1 MNLGRSMH
9 YFREQRS
16 IDPPLGSGS
25 CMYVYLRACVRVCV
39 CVCVYR
45 SGSVVECL
53 TRGPQGRASQASLR
67 CVLVL
72 DPLILA

>member
-16 IDPPLGSGS
+16 IDPPWGSGS
-25 CMYVYLRACVRVCV
+25 CMCAYVCVRACVRVRVCV
-39 CVCVYR
+39 CVCVDR

-53 TRGPQGRASQASLR
+53 TRDPRAAGSSLTGVTAL
-67 CVLVL
+67 C
-72 DPLILA
+72 P

>member
-16 IDPPLGSGS
+16 IGPPWGSGS
-25 CMYVYLRACVRVCV
+25 CMYAYMYACVRVCV
-39 CVCVYR
+39 DR

-53 TRGPQGRASQASLR
+53 TRDPRAAGSSLTGVTAL
-67 CVLVL
+67 CS
-72 DPLILA
+72 